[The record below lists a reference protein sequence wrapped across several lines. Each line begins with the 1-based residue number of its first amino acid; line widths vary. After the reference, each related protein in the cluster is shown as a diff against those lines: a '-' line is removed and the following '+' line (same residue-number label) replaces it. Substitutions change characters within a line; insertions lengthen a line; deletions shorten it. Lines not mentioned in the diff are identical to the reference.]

1 MKTEKQ
7 LLTQSVLFAL
17 MFAIVGI
24 VVGIITQSYVIA
36 FDGLYSIMSVM
47 LSLFALVS
55 YRFMSKHDWKR
66 YPFGKTAV
74 EPLVI
79 LVQNSILLMVLLFSV
94 GGAIMTLASGGRMV
108 DTSIALSYS
117 TLSALGC
124 LIITLYIHHQSKKVR
139 SGMLKA
145 ETTHWMFDTI
155 VSFGVLLTFVLISLM
170 DHFNV
175 WVSYIPLVDPFVVIL
190 MGLAFIKMPLV
201 QVIEAIKEIIGIHEE
216 GDVSSTIKSLIKRL
230 EKEYI
235 FKESFLRVSSGR
247 QMIWIEID
255 FVVDETS
262 PVQSIK
268 DQDMIRERIDHA
280 LKSIKSDKWITV
292 SFVGDRKWA
301 L

>member
-17 MFAIVGI
+17 MFALVGI

-94 GGAIMTLASGGRMV
+94 GGAILTLASGGRMV

-139 SGMLKA
+139 SGILKA

-155 VSFGVLLTFVLISLM
+155 VSF
-170 DHFNV
+170 
-175 WVSYIPLVDPFVVIL
+175 WC
-190 MGLAFIKMPLV
+190 AF
-201 QVIEAIKEIIGIHEE
+201 
-216 GDVSSTIKSLIKRL
+216 
-230 EKEYI
+230 
-235 FKESFLRVSSGR
+235 
-247 QMIWIEID
+247 
-255 FVVDETS
+255 
-262 PVQSIK
+262 
-268 DQDMIRERIDHA
+268 
-280 LKSIKSDKWITV
+280 
-292 SFVGDRKWA
+292 
-301 L
+301 